1 MKKRILFYIFTIIA
15 FGSLLLLTLEYGK
28 ELEVNKL
35 VSNPSI
41 DLYQSNG
48 ESSFFTAINN
58 FLQNFHHPLAIL
70 ILQIL
75 SIILIARLFG
85 WMMTKIGQPT
95 VIGEIIAGIVLGP
108 SLLGL
113 FFPQFSSFLFPPESL
128 VNLQFLSQIGLI
140 LFMFIIGM
148 ELDIGILK
156 KSANDAI
163 VVSHASI
170 IFPYFLG
177 VTLAYFLYQDF
188 APDNISFTAFAL
200 FIGIAMSI
208 TAFPVLARIVQER
221 NLTKDHLGILAIT
234 CAAVDDVTAW
244 SLLAVVIAIVKAG
257 DITGALFTILFSVLY
272 IMFML
277 LIVKRLLNKIAQTH
291 FTRETVNKPVLAILF
306 GILLM
311 SSYMTE
317 VIGIHALFGAFMAGV
332 IIPANQNFRRVLAE
346 KIEDF
351 SLVFLLPLFFVYTG
365 LRTQIGLL
373 NDPSLWIVCLIIIAV
388 AVTGKFIG
396 SALAAKFVGQ
406 SWRDS
411 LVLGALMNTRGLME
425 LVVLNIGYDLGV
437 LTPEVFAMMVL
448 MALITTFM
456 TGPAISF
463 VDFIHKRKKQ
473 LKETPYTADE
483 NKILISFG
491 PPMSGNRL
499 LLLANQM
506 IENRKDKVNITAL
519 HLTPSSDI
527 SFQEAEIFEQEGFEP
542 ILELSKKLDIKLQ
555 TKYRATN
562 EVSNEIVSIA
572 NEDSYD
578 MLLVGSSKAMFSR
591 NETGGKIKYFFDD
604 CNCSVGVLIDR
615 GFEQINS
622 VLLIMHQTTDKFLL
636 KYANKF
642 LINSATQLSIADEL
656 NTINNDDA
664 IFSTLKNNSN
674 KKIDIQ
680 NELNLSNTFL
690 NQFDLILVSLES
702 WNKIRTI
709 NSDWITNSPSLLIIN
724 K

>member
-1 MKKRILFYIFTIIA
+1 MKKRVFFYIITIVG
-15 FGSLLLLTLEYGK
+15 FGALLLLTLKFGK
-28 ELEVNKL
+28 TLEINKL
-35 VSNPSI
+35 VSDTPI
-41 DLYQSNG
+41 EQYQSNG
-48 ESSFFTAINN
+48 ESGFITAVNN
-58 FLQNFHHPLAIL
+58 FLHNFHHPLAIL

-75 SIILIARLFG
+75 SIILTARLFG
-85 WMMTKIGQPT
+85 WIMTKIGQPT
-95 VIGEIIAGIVLGP
+95 VVGEIIAGIFLGP

-113 FFPQFSSFLFPPESL
+113 FFPEFSSFLFPPESL
-128 VNLQFLSQIGLI
+128 SNLQFLSQIGLI

-156 KSANDAI
+156 KSAHDAV

-177 VTLAYFLYQDF
+177 VALAYFLYQNY

-221 NLTKDHLGILAIT
+221 NLTKEHLGTLAIT

-257 DITGALFTILFSVLY
+257 DITGALFTIFFSVLY
-272 IMFML
+272 VLFML
-277 LIVKRLLNKIAQTH
+277 YVVKLLLNKIAQTH

-311 SSYMTE
+311 SSYLTE

-332 IIPANQNFRRVLAE
+332 IIPANKEFRRVLAE

-373 NDPSLWIVCLIIIAV
+373 NEPGLWMVCFIIIAV
-388 AVTGKFIG
+388 AVTGKFLG
-396 SALAAKFVGQ
+396 SAVAAKFVGQ
-406 SWRDS
+406 SWHDS
-411 LVLGALMNTRGLME
+411 LILGALMNTRGLME

-437 LTPEVFAMMVL
+437 LTPEIFAMMVL
-448 MALITTFM
+448 MALTTTFM
-456 TGPAISF
+456 TGPAIDF
-463 VDFIHKRKKQ
+463 VDLLSKRKKRFKTILQ
-473 LKETPYTADE
+473 DGTKD
-483 NKILISFG
+483 KILISFG
-491 PPMSGNRL
+491 PPLAGKRL

-506 IENRKDKVNITAL
+506 IEKRTDSANITAL

-527 SFQEAEIFEQEGFEP
+527 SFKEAEIFEQEGFEP
-542 ILELSKKLDIKLQ
+542 VLELSKQLDIKIQ

-578 MLLVGSSKAMFSR
+578 MLLVGSSKAMFSKDA
-591 NETGGKIKYFFDD
+591 TGGKIKYFFDD
-604 CNCSVGVLIDR
+604 CKCSVGVLIDN
-615 GFEQINS
+615 GFNQINNI
-622 VLLIMHQTTDKFLL
+622 LLILHEPADTFLLRYAGKFL
-636 KYANKF
+636 KNSANKLF
-642 LINSATQLSIADEL
+642 IADQF
-656 NTINNDDA
+656 NSISNDDP
-664 IFSTLKNNSN
+664 TLELFKTDPSRQ
-674 KKIDIQ
+674 IDVQ
-680 NELNLSNTFL
+680 KELNLSNSFL
-690 NQFDLILVSLES
+690 KQFDLIIISLES
-702 WNKIRTI
+702 WNKIRNV
-709 NSDWITNSPSLLIIN
+709 NSDWISNSPSILIIN

>member
-1 MKKRILFYIFTIIA
+1 MKKRISFYILTIFV
-15 FGSLLLLTLEYGK
+15 FGSLLIITLEYGK
-28 ELEVNKL
+28 KLETDKFI
-35 VSNPSI
+35 PDTTI
-41 DLYQSNG
+41 EQQSNG
-48 ESSFFTAINN
+48 ESSILTAIDN
-58 FLQNFHHPLAIL
+58 FLHNFQHPLAIL

-85 WMMTKIGQPT
+85 WLMTKIGQPT

-113 FFPQFSSFLFPPESL
+113 FFPQFSNFLFPAESL
-128 VNLQFLSQIGLI
+128 AHLQFLSQIGLI

-156 KSANDAI
+156 RSAHDAV

-170 IFPYFLG
+170 ILPYFLG
-177 VTLAYFLYQDF
+177 VALAYFLYQNY
-188 APDNISFTAFAL
+188 APDNISYTAFAL
-200 FIGIAMSI
+200 FIGISMSI

-244 SLLAVVIAIVKAG
+244 SLLAIVIAIVKAG
-257 DITGALFTILFSVLY
+257 DITGALFTIFFSVIYVL
-272 IMFML
+272 FML
-277 LIVKRLLNKIAQTH
+277 FIVKRLLNKIAQTY

-332 IIPANQNFRRVLAE
+332 IIPANQDFRRVLAE

-373 NDPSLWIVCLIIIAV
+373 NDPGLWLICLIIIAV
-388 AVTGKFIG
+388 AITGKFFG

-448 MALITTFM
+448 MALVTTFM

-463 VDFIHKRKKQ
+463 VDFIHRRKKYQ
-473 LKETPYTADE
+473 KEIPSVSDE

-491 PPMSGNRL
+491 PPLSGKRL
-499 LLLANQM
+499 LLLASQM
-506 IENRKDKVNITAL
+506 VEKNTDKVDITAL

-542 ILELSKKLDIKLQ
+542 ILELSKKLDIKIQ

-562 EVSNEIVSIA
+562 DVSDEIVSIA

-591 NETGGKIKYFFDD
+591 DETGGKIKYFFDD

-615 GFEQINS
+615 GFEHINS
-622 VLLIMHQTTDKFLL
+622 VLVILHKTTDNFLL
-636 KYANKF
+636 KYASKF
-642 LINSATQLSIADEL
+642 LNNSATHLSIADPL
-656 NTINNDDA
+656 NLINRDEPL
-664 IFSTLKNNSN
+664 FSNTENRPDKNIN
-674 KKIDIQ
+674 IQ
-680 NELNLSNTFL
+680 SELNLSNVFI

-702 WNKIRTI
+702 WNKIRAI
-709 NSDWITNSPSLLIIN
+709 NSEWINKRPSLLIIN

>member
-1 MKKRILFYIFTIIA
+1 MKKRIFFYTIIITA
-15 FGSLLLLTLEYGK
+15 FGSLLLLTLRYGK
-28 ELEVNKL
+28 KLEINKL
-35 VSNPSI
+35 VPNTLI
-41 DLYQSNG
+41 EQMQSNG
-48 ESSFFTAINN
+48 ESSFLTAVNN
-58 FLQNFHHPLAIL
+58 FLHNFQHPLAIL

-75 SIILIARLFG
+75 SIILVARLFG
-85 WMMTKIGQPT
+85 WLMIKIGQPT
-95 VIGEIIAGIVLGP
+95 VVGEIIAGIVLGP

-113 FFPQFSSFLFPPESL
+113 FFPQFSSFLFPTESL

-156 KSANDAI
+156 RSAHDAI

-177 VTLAYFLYQDF
+177 VALAYFLYQNY

-221 NLTKDHLGILAIT
+221 NLTKDHLGTLAIT

-257 DITGALFTILFSVLY
+257 DITGALFTIFFSVLY
-272 IMFML
+272 VLFML
-277 LIVKRLLNKIAQTH
+277 FIVKRLLNKIAQTH

-311 SSYMTE
+311 SSYLTE

-332 IIPANQNFRRVLAE
+332 IIPANQEFRRVLAE

-373 NDPSLWIVCLIIIAV
+373 NDPSLWIVCFIIIAV
-388 AVTGKFIG
+388 AVTGKFLG
-396 SALAAKFVGQ
+396 SAIAAKFVGQ

-437 LTPEVFAMMVL
+437 LTPEIFAMMVL
-448 MALITTFM
+448 MALTTTFM
-456 TGPAISF
+456 TGPAIDF
-463 VDFIHKRKKQ
+463 VDFINKRKKQ
-473 LKETPYTADE
+473 FRSTKQGITE

-491 PPMSGNRL
+491 PPLAGNRL

-506 IENRKDKVNITAL
+506 IENKKDEVNITAL

-527 SFQEAEIFEQEGFEP
+527 SFNEAEIFEQEGFKP
-542 ILELSKKLDIKLQ
+542 ILELSKKLDIKIQ

-562 EVSNEIVSIA
+562 EVSNEIVSVA

-578 MLLVGSSKAMFSR
+578 MLLVGSSKTMFSR
-591 NETGGKIKYFFDD
+591 DATGGKIKYFFDD
-604 CNCSVGVLIDR
+604 CNCSVGVLIDH
-615 GFEQINS
+615 GFEQIS
-622 VLLIMHQTTDKFLL
+622 RVLVILHRSTDKFLL
-636 KYANKF
+636 KYASKF
-642 LINSATQLSIADEL
+642 LANSATVLSIADEL
-656 NTINNDDA
+656 KIINNNDT
-664 IFSTLKNNSN
+664 IFNLLKNDSD
-674 KKIDIQ
+674 KKIEIQ
-680 NELNLSNTFL
+680 NELNLSDTFL

>member
-1 MKKRILFYIFTIIA
+1 
-15 FGSLLLLTLEYGK
+15 
-28 ELEVNKL
+28 
-35 VSNPSI
+35 
-41 DLYQSNG
+41 
-48 ESSFFTAINN
+48 
-58 FLQNFHHPLAIL
+58 
-70 ILQIL
+70 
-75 SIILIARLFG
+75 
-85 WMMTKIGQPT
+85 
-95 VIGEIIAGIVLGP
+95 
-108 SLLGL
+108 
-113 FFPQFSSFLFPPESL
+113 
-128 VNLQFLSQIGLI
+128 
-140 LFMFIIGM
+140 MFIIGM

-177 VTLAYFLYQDF
+177 VALAYFLYQDF
-188 APDNISFTAFAL
+188 APDNISFVAFAL

-221 NLTKDHLGILAIT
+221 NLTKDHIGILAIT

-257 DITGALFTILFSVLY
+257 DITGALFTIFFSVLY
-272 IMFML
+272 LLFML
-277 LIVKRLLNKIAQTH
+277 LVVKRLLNRIAQTH

-332 IIPANQNFRRVLAE
+332 IIPANQEFRRVLAE

-373 NDPSLWIVCLIIIAV
+373 NDPNLWLVCFIIIAV
-388 AVTGKFIG
+388 AVTGKFFG
-396 SALAAKFVGQ
+396 SALAARFVGQ

-456 TGPAISF
+456 TGPAIDF

-473 LKETPYTADE
+473 IKPALQTTAGD
-483 NKILISFG
+483 KILISFG
-491 PPMSGNRL
+491 PPLAGNRL

-506 IENRKDKVNITAL
+506 VEKQNDKVNITAL

-542 ILELSKKLDIKLQ
+542 ILELSKKLNIKIQ

-591 NETGGKIKYFFDD
+591 DVTGGKIKYFFDD
-604 CNCSVGVLIDR
+604 CNCSVGVLVDH
-615 GFEQINS
+615 GFEEINKILL
-622 VLLIMHQTTDKFLL
+622 VLHESTDKFLL
-636 KYANKF
+636 KYAGKF
-642 LINSATQLSIADEL
+642 LKNSATELSIVDEL
-656 NTINNDDA
+656 NSMNNDEV
-664 IFSTLKNNSN
+664 IFNILKNNPS

-680 NELNLSNTFL
+680 KELNLSDTFL
-690 NQFDLILVSLES
+690 NQFNLILVSLES
-702 WNKIRTI
+702 WNKIRAI
-709 NSDWITNSPSLLIIN
+709 NSEWITNSPSLLIIN

>member
-1 MKKRILFYIFTIIA
+1 MKKRVLFYIFTILA
-15 FGSLLLLTLEYGK
+15 FGSLLLFTLEYGK
-28 ELEVNKL
+28 ELEINKI
-35 VSNPSI
+35 VPNSSI
-41 DLYQSNG
+41 DLNLSNG
-48 ESSFFTAINN
+48 DSSFFTAINN
-58 FLQNFHHPLAIL
+58 FLQNFQHPLATL

-95 VIGEIIAGIVLGP
+95 VIGEIIAGIFLGP

-177 VTLAYFLYQDF
+177 VALAYFLYQDF

-221 NLTKDHLGILAIT
+221 NLTKDHLGTLAIT

-257 DITGALFTILFSVLY
+257 DIAGALFTIFFSVLY
-272 IMFML
+272 VMFML
-277 LIVKRLLNKIAQTH
+277 LVVKRLLNRIAQTH

-306 GILLM
+306 VILLM
-311 SSYMTE
+311 SSYLTE

-332 IIPANQNFRRVLAE
+332 IIPANPEFRRVLAE

-388 AVTGKFIG
+388 AVTGKFFG
-396 SALAAKFVGQ
+396 SALAARFVGQ
-406 SWRDS
+406 SWHDS

-425 LVVLNIGYDLGV
+425 LVVLNIGYDLGI

-456 TGPAISF
+456 TGPAIDF
-463 VDFIHKRKKQ
+463 VDFIHKKKKQ
-473 LKETPYTADE
+473 FKPSSQTSTED
-483 NKILISFG
+483 KILISFG
-491 PPMSGNRL
+491 PPLAGNRL

-506 IENRKDKVNITAL
+506 VEKQNNKVNITAL

-542 ILELSKKLDIKLQ
+542 ILELSEKLGIKIQ

-562 EVSNEIVSIA
+562 EVSNEIVNIA
-572 NEDSYD
+572 NEESYD
-578 MLLVGSSKAMFSR
+578 MLLVGSSKPMFSR
-591 NETGGKIKYFFDD
+591 DETGGKIKYFFDD
-604 CNCSVGVLIDR
+604 CNCSVGVLVDR
-615 GFEQINS
+615 GFEEINN
-622 VLLIMHQTTDKFLL
+622 VLLILHDSTDKFLL
-636 KYANKF
+636 KYAGKF
-642 LINSATQLSIADEL
+642 LLNSASQLSIADEL
-656 NTINNDDA
+656 NSMKNDEA
-664 IFSTLKNNSN
+664 IFILLKNNPS
-674 KKIDIQ
+674 KKINIQ
-680 NELNLSNTFL
+680 KELSLSKSFL
-690 NQFDLILVSLES
+690 TQFDLILVSIES
-702 WNKIRTI
+702 WNKIRDI
-709 NSDWITNSPSLLIIN
+709 NSDWITNSPSILIIN